1 MDAVALLRNRVA
13 AMGASTRSFVTE
25 AQDVDWTAPV
35 LPGTSP
41 LGLTLWHLPRTVDWL
56 VNTSV
61 RGTAEVADD
70 ARHADL
76 PDPDRFGFGTGLTA
90 QQATEVAAAVRPEPL
105 LAYAEDVF
113 RLADEWLATL
123 TPTDLDLPIAQF
135 RERQHAR
142 PSYCTDA
149 ALAEVAHLP
158 DLPLGQLLVRPA
170 VSHLLVHSGEVDLL
184 VQQARRQRG

>member
-13 AMGASTRSFVTE
+13 AMGASTHSFVTD
-25 AQDVDWTAPV
+25 AQDVDWTTPI

-56 VNTSV
+56 VNASI
-61 RGTAEVADD
+61 RGTPEVADE
-70 ARHADL
+70 APYAEL

-90 QQATEVAAAVRPEPL
+90 EQVTEVAATVRPEPL
-105 LAYAEDVF
+105 LAYADEVF
-113 RLADEWLATL
+113 RQADEWLATL
-123 TPTDLDLPIAQF
+123 TPADLDQPVAEF

-142 PSYCTDA
+142 PSYRTDA
-149 ALAEVAHLP
+149 ALAEVQHLP

-170 VSHLLVHSGEVDLL
+170 VSHLLMHAGEVDLL
-184 VQQARRQRG
+184 IQQARRR